1 MPPARGVGPRYL
13 LAGRDVNR
21 DVRKFEL
28 TLLRGCLF
36 ANLINRAKVRTDSP
50 ERLANLNLSGSRG
63 ISESSKKEMRPSTV
77 GSATAYPFADKA
89 CRPGFAAVSFGPNHV
104 ISGSRFSTNSRL
116 PVWSIR
122 VLQGPEPLQDG
133 HYARFA
139 AAKPTENGNLIS
151 LEQPLKKLEKPLKG
165 RRET

>member
-1 MPPARGVGPRYL
+1 MPPARGMGPRYL
-13 LAGRDVNR
+13 LAARHENR

-36 ANLINRAKVRTDSP
+36 SNLIMCAKVRTDSP

-63 ISESSKKEMRPSTV
+63 ISKFSKKEMRPSTV
-77 GSATAYPFADKA
+77 GSATEYPFADKA

-116 PVWSIR
+116 PVWSIN
-122 VLQGPEPLQDG
+122 VLPGPEPLQDG
-133 HYARFA
+133 HDARLA
-139 AAKPTENGNLIS
+139 AAKPTENDNLIS
-151 LEQPLKKLEKPLKG
+151 LEKPLKKLEKALKD